1 MAHIFAGILS
11 LWYTFVL
18 AHLFSGILS
27 LRLHALFLRRKF
39 MLNKPALQKKQIILF
54 ASDYAKKPFTQ
65 NLPGQQ
71 DNVNILQTKT
81 GFHWI
86 SYNDQ
91 ERKQCSIGMKQD
103 NLVNVL
109 KIQHGKE
116 T

>member
-54 ASDYAKKPFTQ
+54 ASDYAEKPFTQ

-71 DNVNILQTKT
+71 DNVNILHTKT
-81 GFHWI
+81 IGFVTMI
-86 SYNDQ
+86 
-91 ERKQCSIGMKQD
+91 RKGS
-103 NLVNVL
+103 NVQL
-109 KIQHGKE
+109 GSRRTIW
-116 T
+116 